1 MRSVN
6 AVALALL
13 LASPG
18 VSHAQET
25 YPLVVQNCGMEVI
38 FEAPPERV
46 VAIKSTSAELLL
58 ALGLED
64 RMIGLAFLDAPV
76 PTRWEEAAS
85 AILVIS
91 EKLPSQEV
99 VLELE
104 PDFIYG
110 GWESNFSAD
119 GAGERQTL
127 ATLGIDSYVSPAAC
141 RSQTPEKLTFGA
153 LFSQIEE
160 IGVIFGVSEAAAR
173 LTNQLRT
180 ELDFI
185 ELDERG
191 LTALWY
197 SSGTKT
203 PYVGAGNG
211 APQMILETVGLENIF
226 DGTDESWISA
236 SWETVVDADPD
247 VIVLVDSEWN
257 SAEQKRRLLAEN
269 PVTSQLSAV
278 ANQRYLLVPFPAS
291 EAGVRNVGAAADMA
305 QQLEQL
311 TFEQ

>member
-1 MRSVN
+1 MRSVI

-18 VSHAQET
+18 VSRAQET
-25 YPLVVQNCGMEVI
+25 YPLAVQNCGMEVI

-76 PTRWEEAAS
+76 PTRWAEAAS
-85 AILVIS
+85 AIPVIS

-127 ATLGIDSYVSPAAC
+127 TTLGIDSYVSPAAC
-141 RSQTPEKLTFGA
+141 RSHTPEKLTFEA

-160 IGVIFGVSEAAAR
+160 IGDIFGVTEAAAG

-180 ELDFI
+180 ELDSI

-211 APQMILETVGLENIF
+211 APQMIFETVGLENIF

-278 ANQRYLLVPFPAS
+278 ANQRYLVVPFPAS

-305 QQLEQL
+305 QQLDQL